1 MIVEGGEYIGENAVW
16 SDQGEIYDP
25 VTNSWRSVA
34 PPRGWTNMGDAA
46 SEVLTTAPSCSSIR
60 VTPA

>member
-1 MIVEGGEYIGENAVW
+1 MIVEGGEYIGENGVW

-25 VTNSWRSVA
+25 VTDSWRSVA

-46 SEVLTTAPSCSSIR
+46 SEVLDDGTFMLQHP
-60 VTPA
+60 